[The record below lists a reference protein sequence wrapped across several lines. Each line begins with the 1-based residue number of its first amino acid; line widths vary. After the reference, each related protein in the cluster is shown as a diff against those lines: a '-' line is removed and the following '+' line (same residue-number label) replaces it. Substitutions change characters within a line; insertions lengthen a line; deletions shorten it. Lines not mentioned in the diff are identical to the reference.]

1 MTEIKFFNL
10 TFRYIDDVL
19 SINNFDSWIPLLYP
33 VKLEI
38 KENTEHPP
46 LSHCLT
52 FTSNLTPMVNFR
64 SDFITKESTSILPL

>member
-19 SINNFDSWIPLLYP
+19 SINNFDSWIPLLYS

-38 KENTEHPP
+38 KEKTEHPP

>member
-19 SINNFDSWIPLLYP
+19 SINNFDSWIPILYP

-38 KENTEHPP
+38 KEKTEHPP